1 MSFSIKH
8 GLFKYDLIDHYAIL
22 GMPIDSDPKQVR
34 KQYLKIARNLH
45 PDTLKGK
52 NDAEKKQ
59 ASEFLSKL
67 VNPAYELLSKPAT
80 ASEYELVLKQTGKRL
95 AGESGKVALESD
107 IAKQLAKTPPA
118 SLDASYK
125 SAIKQ
130 IASSQYESL
139 AHCIEATGQLS
150 ELNMV
155 YLIRKQGQ
163 VARTPVGSVGAG
175 NSSQGSKKPA
185 DAPPPPP
192 PKQSSPAEAYIRRA
206 QEYIE
211 KKNYAKALLELR
223 DGIKLEPN
231 NSAGHALLG
240 LCYLKQ
246 NQATMAKIHINKA
259 LAADPNNPLA
269 LQGKQAL
276 DRLTGGNTAAAPKT
290 PPKAQEKPAETKG
303 KQQSGL
309 FGGLFR
315 GDKKK

>member
-22 GMPIDSDPKQVR
+22 GMPLDSDPKQVR

-67 VNPAYELLSKPAT
+67 VNPAYEQLSKPAT

-95 AGESGKVALESD
+95 AADSGKVALDSD
-107 IAKQLAKTPPA
+107 IAKQLAKTPSG
-118 SLDASYK
+118 SLDVAYK

-130 IASSQYESL
+130 VASSQYESL
-139 AHCIEATGQLS
+139 TQCIEATGQLS

-163 VARTPVGSVGAG
+163 VARAPVGSMGTS
-175 NSSQGSKKPA
+175 NSVKGDKKPV

-192 PKQSSPAEAYIRRA
+192 PKQTSPAEAYIRRA

-231 NSAGHALLG
+231 NSTGHALLG

-246 NQATMAKIHINKA
+246 NQATMAKVHINKA
-259 LAADPNNPLA
+259 LAGDPKNPLA

-276 DRLTGGNTAAAPKT
+276 DRLMGNTAAQKT
-290 PPKAQEKPAETKG
+290 PQKTPEKPTDTKA